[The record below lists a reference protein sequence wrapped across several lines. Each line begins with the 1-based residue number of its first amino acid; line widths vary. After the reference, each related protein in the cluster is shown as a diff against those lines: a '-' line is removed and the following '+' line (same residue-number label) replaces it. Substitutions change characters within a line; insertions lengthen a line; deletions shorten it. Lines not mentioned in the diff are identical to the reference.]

1 MRQLKGARSPQ
12 AEDLISVQHVAD
24 TWEVDPK
31 TIGKW
36 TDIIYLAFDIQIPKS
51 GPFPMWAVQLLELC
65 GKHISMRATLYFA
78 ETQETRRLKA
88 TEFVRKIRHLRQE
101 GHFQQFQQFQKFQN
115 FQPDQTQD
123 DDQDDELE
131 TLTELAAIAQV
142 QDEQLYNA
150 QKAFEEREDE
160 QIEKLASFIEKT
172 NDRRMS
178 KLSRRLKQ
186 LKGSDPTEADT
197 SFDQALDVSFRRVQ

>member
-1 MRQLKGARSPQ
+1 MRQLQRAKSPQ
-12 AEDLISVQHVAD
+12 GEDLMSVDHVAD

-36 TDIIYLAFDIQIPKS
+36 ADIIYLAFDIQLPKS

-65 GKHISMRATLYFA
+65 GKHISKRATLYFA

-101 GHFQQFQQFQKFQN
+101 GHFQEFRQFQKFQN
-115 FQPDQTQD
+115 FQAPQD

-131 TLTELAAIAQV
+131 TLTELAAIAQT

-150 QKAFEEREDE
+150 QKAFEDREDE
-160 QIEKLASFIEKT
+160 QIEKLATFIEKT
-172 NDRRMS
+172 DERRMT
-178 KLSRRLKQ
+178 KLARRLKQ
-186 LKGSDPTEADT
+186 RQLAGTPTDEAV
-197 SFDQALDVSFRRVQ
+197 DVSFRRIG